1 MITVVSS
8 VAVLAFFS
16 FDYMSTLL
24 IFITLADICEN
35 SMLCSSMSVFE
46 EQAEICKI
54 ILVWEKKLA
63 LVFLVVI

>member
-8 VAVLAFFS
+8 VIVLVFFS

-24 IFITLADICEN
+24 AYITVAHICEN
-35 SMLCSSMSVFE
+35 LMLCCSMSAFE
-46 EQAEICKI
+46 DQAEICKI
-54 ILVWEKKLA
+54 ILVWGKKLA

>member
-8 VAVLAFFS
+8 VVVLAFF
-16 FDYMSTLL
+16 FDYTSTLL
-24 IFITLADICEN
+24 IVITLADICEN
-35 SMLCSSMSVFE
+35 SMLCCSMSVFG